1 MIDGKLFG
9 LVRKP
14 REFSYGSLWI
24 RADWLQRLGLAEP
37 TTLEEFRDVLRA
49 FRGADPDGNGKKD
62 TVGLTGSGLA
72 AFDPI
77 FGAFGIAGPGS
88 IYADGDKIVDGYNDP
103 RVRQP
108 LAFIR
113 SLFDE
118 QLVDPDLFGLKT
130 AEARDRAFQGSA
142 GAIMIGWDQ
151 MTKPEFVRA
160 QQAAQPDSD
169 WQPIDVLDGPHGAG
183 AMPTSPFGAV
193 QGIPAA
199 LADDE
204 ERLNALLDYV
214 NHICT
219 PEGSRLVMFG
229 LEGSH
234 YELDGD
240 TVVPLPAMDEDG
252 AYFFAYQV
260 AGRDENLYLEVKFPK
275 QKTAW
280 QGARDR
286 KRVTQY
292 ESLVTPPDGFNT
304 ADADRFGKEQI
315 VLFLTGERSLD
326 TYPDFLEQLNG
337 QFDFAGYT
345 ESAREQLA
353 ALGHPR

>member
-1 MIDGKLFG
+1 MVFIG
-9 LVRKP
+9 V
-14 REFSYGSLWI
+14 
-24 RADWLQRLGLAEP
+24 AE
-37 TTLEEFRDVLRA
+37 
-49 FRGADPDGNGKKD
+49 
-62 TVGLTGSGLA
+62 
-72 AFDPI
+72 
-77 FGAFGIAGPGS
+77 
-88 IYADGDKIVDGYNDP
+88 YADGDKIVDGYNDP